1 MTCGHSMNVQALAI
15 VAAVTVIGGGLAP
28 LRGAARFDTKTASFS
43 ISFSGETSA
52 YRDMA
57 TFVLPNAPLTVEVV
71 DGRDGEYT
79 FKSDQGALVA
89 SGSRAWRWTAPAPPG
104 KYDLQISH
112 SDGKDDK
119 GDKDAITLHVFVM
132 TPAADIRNGYLN
144 GYRIGTYPAKPLN
157 GNPLYLPPKG
167 FVEVTKKNRDDKLTP
182 HFKLEQF
189 LCKEDLS
196 DRYPKYVVVKERLL
210 LKLEAILQHVN
221 DDLGVKTDS
230 LHVMSAFRT
239 PYYNKAIGDV
249 LYSQHQ
255 WGSAADIFI
264 DPHDKNR
271 MEDLDGN
278 RVVDIGD
285 SKFLYDRIEDM
296 LALKTYQRFQGGMG
310 YYPATAAHP
319 PFVHIDVR
327 GSKAR
332 WKG

>member
-1 MTCGHSMNVQALAI
+1 
-15 VAAVTVIGGGLAP
+15 
-28 LRGAARFDTKTASFS
+28 
-43 ISFSGETSA
+43 
-52 YRDMA
+52 
-57 TFVLPNAPLTVEVV
+57 
-71 DGRDGEYT
+71 
-79 FKSDQGALVA
+79 
-89 SGSRAWRWTAPAPPG
+89 
-104 KYDLQISH
+104 
-112 SDGKDDK
+112 
-119 GDKDAITLHVFVM
+119 
-132 TPAADIRNGYLN
+132 
-144 GYRIGTYPAKPLN
+144 
-157 GNPLYLPPKG
+157 
-167 FVEVTKKNRDDKLTP
+167 VTKKNRDDKLTP

-296 LALKTYQRFQGGMG
+296 LALKIYQRFQGGMG